1 MIDYDYLDWGVG
13 LPIEDDFKKI
23 DYREQSK
30 YNSKEVDAD
39 KVIYDGDKEDRE
51 DNDYD
56 VWYLQLPTERTW
68 TEDPEQIKSRRAEL
82 EKQIADYAAAI
93 VPGHELWRRGTSVFL
108 DAFLLEPVS
117 DIGDTK
123 YDNVLLL
130 ASEGICEAPLA
141 VIWEMIPECKRNI
154 LMNVQRAGKKIY
166 GVVNNKYCHAEEGL
180 LCLEIYGKK

>member
-23 DYREQSK
+23 EYREQAKVKLFSVDPDEVL
-30 YNSKEVDAD
+30 YEEGKE
-39 KVIYDGDKEDRE
+39 E
-51 DNDYD
+51 NDYD
-56 VWYLQLPTERTW
+56 VWYLQLPTEKTW
-68 TEDPEQIKSRRAEL
+68 TDDPEQVANQRLEL
-82 EKQIADYAAAI
+82 DKKIEEYAASI

-117 DIGDTK
+117 DIAETE

-130 ASEGICEAPLA
+130 SSEGICQAPLA
-141 VIWEMIPECKRNI
+141 VIWEMVPACKRNI

-166 GVVNNKYCHAEEGL
+166 GVVNNKYCSAGDGL
-180 LCLEIYGKK
+180 LCLEVYGKK

>member
-23 DYREQSK
+23 EYREQAK
-30 YNSKEVDAD
+30 MKFFEVDAD
-39 KVIYDGDKEDRE
+39 EVLYEEGKEKE
-51 DNDYD
+51 SNDYD

-68 TEDPEQIKSRRAEL
+68 TEDPEQVVSRRQKL
-82 EKQIADYAAAI
+82 EKEIEEYAASI

-117 DIGDTK
+117 DIAETK

-130 ASEGICEAPLA
+130 SSEGICETPLA
-141 VIWEMIPECKRNI
+141 VIWEMVPACKRNI

-166 GVVNNKYCHAEEGL
+166 GVVNNKYCSAGDGF
-180 LCLEIYGKK
+180 LCLEVYGKK

>member
-23 DYREQSK
+23 EYREQARF
-30 YNSKEVDAD
+30 NAFEVDTD
-39 KVIYDGDKEDRE
+39 KVLYEEGGD

-56 VWYLQLPTERTW
+56 VWYLQLPAEKKW
-68 TEDPEQIKSRRAEL
+68 IDDPEQVADRRLEL
-82 EKQIADYAAAI
+82 EREIADYAASI

-108 DAFLLEPVS
+108 DAFLLEQVP
-117 DIGDTK
+117 DITETK
-123 YDNVLLL
+123 YDNVLLIS
-130 ASEGICEAPLA
+130 SEGICQAPLA
-141 VIWEMIPECKRNI
+141 VIWEMVPVSKRNI

-166 GVVNNKYCHAEEGL
+166 GVVNNKYCSADDGL

>member
-23 DYREQSK
+23 EYREQAK
-30 YNSKEVDAD
+30 IKFFEVDPD
-39 KVIYDGDKEDRE
+39 EVLYEEGKEE
-51 DNDYD
+51 NGYD
-56 VWYLQLPTERTW
+56 VWYLQLPSEKTW
-68 TEDPEQIKSRRAEL
+68 TEDPEQVAARRLAL
-82 EKQIADYAAAI
+82 EKEIEEYAASI

-117 DIGDTK
+117 DITETK

-130 ASEGICEAPLA
+130 SSEGICETPLA
-141 VIWEMIPECKRNI
+141 VIWEMVPASKRNI

-166 GVVNNKYCHAEEGL
+166 GVVNNKYCNAGDGL
-180 LCLEIYGKK
+180 LCLEVYGKK